1 MEDRAV
7 SGGEGVLVF
16 DLDDTLYLERDFAF
30 SGFRAAGDWYAGRSG
45 LHGLAQRCE
54 ALFNEGRRTKIFD
67 EALCGLG
74 VAVDEALVGELVA
87 VYRGHTPAIALAP
100 DAERFFRG
108 RRPGKRLAMIT
119 DGPSATQLAKVQA
132 LGLDRLVEHIIYTD
146 AWGAEFW
153 KPHPRAFA
161 AIEAWSESPPSRI
174 AYVADNPRKDFVT
187 PRARGWWT
195 VQVARADRVHRGE
208 APEEAYKPH
217 IVLPDL
223 DALEAGLAGLQSG

>member
-1 MEDRAV
+1 MGNKAV
-7 SGGEGVLVF
+7 SGHEGVLVF

-45 LHGLAQRCE
+45 LQGLAERCE

-67 EALCGLG
+67 EALCALG
-74 VAVDEALVGELVA
+74 VAADEALVGELVA
-87 VYRGHTPAIALAP
+87 VYRGHKPTITLAP

-108 RRPGKRLAMIT
+108 RHLGRWLAMIT
-119 DGPSATQLAKVQA
+119 DGPSATQRAKVKA
-132 LGLDRLVEHIIYTD
+132 LGLDRMIDYIIYTD
-146 AWGAEFW
+146 VWGAEFW

-161 AIEAWSESPPSRI
+161 AIEAWAEVPPSRI
-174 AYVADNPRKDFVT
+174 VYVADNPRKDFVT

-208 APEEAYKPH
+208 AAEEAYRPH
-217 IVLPDL
+217 IVLSDL
-223 DALEAGLAGLQSG
+223 DALETRLAELQSG